1 MVSILVVI
9 KPFVFLRL
17 ASFSTE
23 RKRCEGDGGV
33 KPDGVISSLGTR
45 QTASSKRHFYVLSLV
60 LQSSSSCSSPHF
72 SDELTTF
79 NLRRSAVG
87 HSNPFCFRKFCFAYW
102 RRLASHLNI
111 ILSSR
116 PARASLTMVNCNY
129 VDTRP
134 LLYTSCTS
142 S

>member
-1 MVSILVVI
+1 MWLSS
-9 KPFVFLRL
+9 PLRPSSSCL
-17 ASFSTE
+17 SFK
-23 RKRCEGDGGV
+23 RKRCEGGGGV
-33 KPDGVISSLGTR
+33 KPDDVISSLGTR

-60 LQSSSSCSSPHF
+60 LQPSSSCSSPRF

-79 NLRRSAVG
+79 NLRHSAVRHG
-87 HSNPFCFRKFCFAYW
+87 NPFCKFCFAYW

-116 PARASLTMVNCNY
+116 RARASLTVVNCNY

-134 LLYTSCTS
+134 LLCTSCTS